1 MSLIVIIMNII
12 CYSMSFSLKMS
23 STSSSNDNLELKKCL
38 MREYNSFFSP
48 MEQEY
53 YNNNVQF
60 IDPLNNLEGI
70 DKYQKNVDMLAG
82 RTSLGNFLFK
92 DASIQLHNVETLN
105 DGRIQTRW
113 TLRVTIKAVP
123 WQPTPRFTGV
133 SIYTLNDD
141 GKISKQED
149 YWDSINLFNGQ
160 YKSVGLFDGISDF
173 IGQIQQDNS
182 AEMVAPELPYELL
195 RRGKEYDVRRYPKH
209 VVAETIYDQRP
220 EGYDRL
226 GSYVQGSNEK
236 DTKITYYSPTVMR
249 ITDEDSKRIKR
260 MTWPLSFAAP
270 GGELANIDSFPEPNV
285 AKIKIKESESITVA
299 VLRFEVPATEPVVR
313 GYTGNLI
320 KYCEDDGMTV
330 ASSAKEGECLIGQY
344 DALFSLNKR
353 RNEVWVQLDQHP
365 WM

>member
-1 MSLIVIIMNII
+1 MIAVLITTMIY
-12 CYSMSFSLKMS
+12 YSMSFSLMMTSKA
-23 STSSSNDNLELKKCL
+23 SSSNNLELKKCL

-53 YNNNVQF
+53 YDNNVKF

-70 DKYQKNVDMLAG
+70 DKYQNNVDMLAG
-82 RTSLGNFLFK
+82 RTGFGNFLFK
-92 DASIQLHNVETLN
+92 DAAITLHNIETLD
-105 DGRIQTRW
+105 DGRLQTRW

-123 WQPTPRFTGV
+123 WQPTPRFSGV

-209 VVAETIYDQRP
+209 IVAETTYDQRP

-226 GSYVQGSNEK
+226 GSYVQGSNEE
-236 DTKITYYSPTVMR
+236 DAKITYYSPTVMR
-249 ITDEDSKRIKR
+249 INDEEGKRVKR
-260 MTWPLSFAAP
+260 MTWPLSFVAP
-270 GGELANIDSFPEPNV
+270 GGELPATDSFPEPNV
-285 AKIKIKESESITVA
+285 AKIKVKESESVTVA

-320 KYCEDDGMTV
+320 KYCEDDGITV
-330 ASSAKEGECLIGQY
+330 TANAKEGECQIGQY

-353 RNEVWVQLDQHP
+353 RNEVWVELEEHP